1 MAQTRVVADLLT
13 DYRPADLLITDPLTT
28 ELSGQLDKL
37 VVQFKETAPDFYN
50 NYMAARFIVGRAGG
64 RSGTEVKVVAATATG
79 TSSKAA

>member
-1 MAQTRVVADLLT
+1 MLT

-50 NYMAARFIVGRAGG
+50 KYMAARFIVGRAGG
-64 RSGTEVKVVAATATG
+64 GRSATEVKMVAAPATG